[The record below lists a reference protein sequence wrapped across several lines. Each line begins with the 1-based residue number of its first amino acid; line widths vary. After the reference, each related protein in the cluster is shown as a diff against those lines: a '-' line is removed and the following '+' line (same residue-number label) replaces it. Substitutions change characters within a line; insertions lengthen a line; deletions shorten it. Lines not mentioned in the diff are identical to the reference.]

1 MKNRIAKAAADYKKL
16 YHGRKDNEG
25 AFYASDMHEVK
36 EIAEM
41 KEGYSNILYEAIET
55 ALEAG
60 FMIGYR
66 KALRDAKRKE
76 KEA

>member
-1 MKNRIAKAAADYKKL
+1 MKNRISKAAEDYKKL
-16 YHGRKDNEG
+16 YYGRKNNEG
-25 AFYASDMHEVK
+25 AFYYSDIQEVK
-36 EIAEM
+36 EIAEK
-41 KEGYSNILYEAIET
+41 KEGYNATLYEIIET

-66 KALRDAKRKE
+66 KAQRDAKRKA